1 MTVTTAMTLKVTQIC
16 QYWLLTWSTTTTP
29 LIHYLWAFLLL
40 TVIAVK
46 YLMQRP
52 RTVYL
57 VDYACFGPNSNYRLN
72 PASWAESLRLFLD
85 KDTISFLAN
94 VFRRSGLGDETCL
107 PSSLSYIPPDL

>member
-1 MTVTTAMTLKVTQIC
+1 MTVTTVIAVIATFGL
-16 QYWLLTWSTTTTP
+16 S
-29 LIHYLWAFLLL
+29 LLL

-57 VDYACFGPNSNYRLN
+57 VDYACFGPNSNYHLN

-94 VFRRSGLGDETCL
+94 VFRRSGFGDETCL
-107 PSSLSYIPPDL
+107 PSSLSYIPPTYSLSLAREETENCLIYY